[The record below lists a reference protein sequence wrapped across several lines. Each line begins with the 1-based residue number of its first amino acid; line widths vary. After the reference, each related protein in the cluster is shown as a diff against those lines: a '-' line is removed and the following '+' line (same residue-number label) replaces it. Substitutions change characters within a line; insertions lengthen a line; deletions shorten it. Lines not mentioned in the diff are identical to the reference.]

1 MSRRTMLS
9 RAAIASSVLA
19 LAQGKRACS
28 RWHGVEAGMRRVPE
42 PKWTCCWLL
51 AFSVSFDLQPSVRTA
66 VENRYDPVV
75 NGILAAWGSAD
86 VVCLGEDHGR
96 RHDSDLRLALVRHP
110 KFASVVDVIVVEM
123 ANNAHQAL
131 LDKFILDGAVMSRDE
146 IAPVWRDA
154 SGAEVW
160 ESPIYEE
167 FLRAIREVNLKVP
180 RDRRVRVIGG
190 DTAVDWT
197 RITRAE
203 DLVPLLK
210 AGLRNRGGNIRRII
224 AEQVLDKKLRAL
236 AIYGSLHCIK
246 VGMGFPGELKDK
258 YPGRMWSV
266 SALAGDAAARAQKT
280 FGLGD
285 EPTYVV
291 TTGTKWESEGAA
303 GILPAFRGE
312 TYGQMGDAIG
322 FLGLIPD
329 VVVKA
334 DVNDLQTKYGS
345 ELARRRNLL
354 EAAETLLRR

>member
-1 MSRRTMLS
+1 
-9 RAAIASSVLA
+9 
-19 LAQGKRACS
+19 
-28 RWHGVEAGMRRVPE
+28 MRRVPE
-42 PKWTCCWLL
+42 PKRICCWFL
-51 AFSVSFDLQPSVRTA
+51 AFSMSLHLQPPARAA
-66 VENRYDPVV
+66 VQNPYDPVV
-75 NGILAAWGSAD
+75 NAILAAWGSVD
-86 VVCLGEDHGR
+86 VICLGEDHGR

-167 FLRAIREVNLKVP
+167 FLRAIREVNLTLP

-190 DTAVDWT
+190 DTAIDWT

-246 VGMGFPGELKDK
+246 VGMGFPGELMNQ

-266 SALAGDAAARAQKT
+266 SALAGDAAARAQKL
-280 FGLGD
+280 FGLG
-285 EPTYVV
+285 EKPAYVV
-291 TTGTKWESEGAA
+291 TTGTKWENEGAA

-312 TYGQMGDAIG
+312 TYGQMGDAIAY
-322 FLGLIPD
+322 LGLIPD

-334 DVNDLQTKYGS
+334 DLNDLKKNYGS
-345 ELARRRNLL
+345 ELARRHQLM
-354 EAAETLLRR
+354 EAAEKLLRR

>member
-1 MSRRTMLS
+1 
-9 RAAIASSVLA
+9 
-19 LAQGKRACS
+19 
-28 RWHGVEAGMRRVPE
+28 MRRVPD
-42 PKWTCCWLL
+42 PRWICCWLL
-51 AFSVSFDLQPSVRTA
+51 AFTVCVDSQTSARA
-66 VENRYDPVV
+66 AAEARYAPVV
-75 NGILAAWGSAD
+75 SAILSAWGSAD
-86 VVCLGEDHGR
+86 AVCLGEDHGR

-131 LDKFILDGAVMSRDE
+131 LDRFVLDGAVMSRDE

-167 FLRAIREVNLKVP
+167 FLRAIREVNLKLP

-190 DTAVDWT
+190 DTAIDWT
-197 RITRAE
+197 RITRQE

-224 AEQVLDKKLRAL
+224 AEQVLDKKVKAL

-246 VGMGFPGELKDK
+246 IGMGFPGELMDK
-258 YPGRMWSV
+258 YPGRLWSV
-266 SALAGDAAARAQKT
+266 STLAGDAAARAQKL

-285 EPTYVV
+285 KPAYVV
-291 TTGTKWESEGAA
+291 TTGTRWESHSAA
-303 GILPAFRGE
+303 DILPAFRGE
-312 TYGQMGDAIG
+312 TIGQMGDAIAY
-322 FLGLIPD
+322 LGLIPD
-329 VVVKA
+329 VIVRA
-334 DVNDLQTKYGS
+334 DLTDLQTKYGA
-345 ELARRRNLL
+345 ELARRRQLM

>member
-1 MSRRTMLS
+1 MRRLPEPWWICCCLLAVAVWVNLQTPV
-9 RAAIASSVLA
+9 RAA
-19 LAQGKRACS
+19 AQA
-28 RWHGVEAGMRRVPE
+28 
-42 PKWTCCWLL
+42 
-51 AFSVSFDLQPSVRTA
+51 
-66 VENRYDPVV
+66 RYDSVV
-75 NGILAAWGSAD
+75 NGILSAWRSVD

-110 KFASVVDVIVVEM
+110 RFASVVEVIVVEM

-131 LDKFILDGAVMSRDE
+131 LDKFVLDGAVMSRDA

-167 FLRAIREVNLKVP
+167 FLRAIREVNLKLP
-180 RDRRVRVIGG
+180 RDRRIRVIGG
-190 DTAVDWT
+190 DTAIDWT
-197 RITRAE
+197 RIMRAE

-210 AGLRNRGGNIRRII
+210 AGLRNRGGHIRGII
-224 AEQVLDKKLRAL
+224 TEQVLDKKVKAL

-246 VGMGFPGELKDK
+246 IGMGFHGELMDK

-266 SALAGDAAARAQKT
+266 SALAGDAAARAQKF

-285 EPTYVV
+285 KPAYVV
-291 TTGTKWESEGAA
+291 TTGTKWENQPAA

-312 TYGQMGDAIG
+312 TFGEMGDAIAY
-322 FLGLIPD
+322 LGLIPD
-329 VVVKA
+329 VAVRA
-334 DVNDLQTKYGS
+334 DLTELQTKYGA
-345 ELARRRNLL
+345 ELARRRQLM

>member
-1 MSRRTMLS
+1 
-9 RAAIASSVLA
+9 
-19 LAQGKRACS
+19 
-28 RWHGVEAGMRRVPE
+28 MRRVPE
-42 PKWTCCWLL
+42 PGRICWWLL
-51 AFSVSFDLQPSVRTA
+51 AFSVCVHLQPPVRA
-66 VENRYDPVV
+66 AAEDPYDPVV
-75 NGILAAWGSAD
+75 NSILSAWGSAD

-96 RHDSDLRLALVRHP
+96 RHDSELRLALVRHP

-131 LDKFILDGAVMSRDE
+131 LDKFVLGDAVMSRDE

-160 ESPIYEE
+160 ENPIYEE
-167 FLRAIREVNLKVP
+167 FLRTIREVNLKLP

-190 DTAVDWT
+190 DTAIDWR

-224 AEQVLDKKLRAL
+224 AEQVLDKKVKAL

-246 VGMGFPGELKDK
+246 VGMGFPGELMDK

-266 SALAGDAAARAQKT
+266 STLAGDAAARAQKL

-285 EPTYVV
+285 KPAYIV
-291 TTGTKWESEGAA
+291 TTGTKWESHPAA
-303 GILPAFRGE
+303 GILPAYRAE
-312 TYGQMGDAIG
+312 TIGQMGDAIAY
-322 FLGLIPD
+322 LGLIPD

-334 DVNDLQTKYGS
+334 DLTDLQATYGA
-345 ELARRRNLL
+345 ELARRRQLM